1 MGIKLGE
8 NYKYKTKIKASP
20 IIRLP
25 LQAWID
31 FWQAMFFKSSLIMEM
46 EVEKM
51 LEKFYKKI
59 DTENVLRSFYSW
71 MNSPNTVRISFS

>member
-8 NYKYKTKIKASP
+8 NYKNKTKIKASP
-20 IIRLP
+20 IIRFTLRRV
-25 LQAWID
+25 QAWID

-51 LEKFYKKI
+51 LEKF
-59 DTENVLRSFYSW
+59 
-71 MNSPNTVRISFS
+71 